1 MMSAPFRF
9 HLKQAFS
16 AIGFVSGIML
26 LGILVSCKP
35 IEKDTV
41 PKPDIVLSENQ
52 MVNLIYD
59 ATLAESG
66 MNFKRSKGQDFSVL
80 HDTLYDL
87 ILAKHNISLDLFEE
101 NLSWYNQHPENM
113 EVIYNKVIDKL
124 QALKTEVMS
133 DTAKKEPAAE
143 KSLN

>member
-1 MMSAPFRF
+1 MSALIRL
-9 HLKQAFS
+9 HLKQPLS
-16 AIGFVSGIML
+16 TVVILCCVML
-26 LGILVSCKP
+26 FGVMVSCKP
-35 IEKDTV
+35 KEKDTV

-52 MVNLIYD
+52 MVNLIFD
-59 ATLAESG
+59 ATLAESS
-66 MNFKRSKGQDFSVL
+66 MNFERSKGHDFSSL
-80 HDTLYDL
+80 KDTLYDL

-133 DTAKKEPAAE
+133 DTAKKASAAE
-143 KSLN
+143 KTLN